1 MFIRKSVR
9 SSLILILVND
19 SDEIN
24 YIQKPRNIHHFI
36 LLYKVYG
43 KKLLDKRTSKL
54 CMSSFYDN

>member
-24 YIQKPRNIHHFI
+24 YIQKPRNIYHFI